1 MDARQARGIGAFLH
15 RDCTARAI
23 AFDPETGQ
31 STGMTPFTPPTRPL
45 GFGEFV
51 ILLAFMISIVALAT
65 DIMLPALDVIGHDLG
80 VDNPNDVQLIVSS
93 LFLGFAVG
101 QLLAGPLSD
110 SFGRKPVIYGGY
122 AVFLLGCALSLWA
135 TSWEMMIV
143 GRVLQGLGAASPR
156 IVTLALVRDGF
167 AGREMARIMSVVM
180 AVFILVPCIAPA
192 LGEVVMALSGWRA
205 MFAVLIATALPACL
219 WCALRQPETL
229 PPARRRAF
237 APCVLWAGLREV
249 CASRIAMGY
258 TVALGMVFGAFLT
271 YLSTAQQVFT
281 VTFGQGALFAMYFA
295 MAALSIG
302 AASLVNSLL
311 VMRLG
316 MRKLTLF
323 ALLGVIALSLALL
336 AVAMTTQGPPPFAV
350 FMGWLMGVFFC
361 VGILFGNLNAIAM
374 EPLGHIA
381 GMAAALI
388 GALSNFIALPI
399 AWYVGHLFDG
409 SVVPLVA
416 GFGVMG
422 AGALIAIFWAEGGLP
437 REHHAT

>member
-1 MDARQARGIGAFLH
+1 MAR
-15 RDCTARAI
+15 
-23 AFDPETGQ
+23 
-31 STGMTPFTPPTRPL
+31 FTPPTRPL

-51 ILLAFMISIVALAT
+51 ILLAFMVSIVALAT
-65 DIMLPALDVIGHDLG
+65 DVMLPGLDLIGRDLG
-80 VDNPNDVQLIVSS
+80 VDNPNDVQLIISS

-135 TSWEMMIV
+135 SSWEMMIL
-143 GRVLQGLGAASPR
+143 GRVLQGFGAASPR
-156 IVTLALVRDGF
+156 IVTLALVRDGY

-192 LGEVVMALSGWRA
+192 LGEVVIAASGWRA
-205 MFAVLIATALPACL
+205 TFAVLIATAVPACL

-237 APCVLWAGLREV
+237 SPRPLWAALREV
-249 CASRIAMGY
+249 CTSRMAMGY

-271 YLSTAQQVFT
+271 YLSTAQQVYT
-281 VTFGQGALFAMYFA
+281 VAFDQGRLFAMYFA

-302 AASLVNSLL
+302 AASMINSML

-316 MRKLTLF
+316 MRKLTLG
-323 ALLGVIALSLALL
+323 AILGVVTMSLAMV
-336 AVAMTTQGPPPFAV
+336 AVMGLIPGTPPFAL
-350 FMGWLMGVFFC
+350 FMVWLMTVFFC

-381 GMAAALI
+381 GMGAALI
-388 GALSNFIALPI
+388 GAISNFIALPI
-399 AWYVGHLFDG
+399 AWYVGHLFNG
-409 SVVPLVA
+409 SALPLVA
-416 GFGVMG
+416 GFAVMG
-422 AGALIAIFWAEGGLP
+422 TGALIAILWAEGGMP
-437 REHHAT
+437 RERHAG